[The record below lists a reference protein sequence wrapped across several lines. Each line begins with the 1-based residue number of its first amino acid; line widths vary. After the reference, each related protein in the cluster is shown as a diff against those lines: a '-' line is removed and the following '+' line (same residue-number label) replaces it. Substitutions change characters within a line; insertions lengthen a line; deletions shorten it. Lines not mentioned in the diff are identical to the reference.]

1 MTTLAWRWM
10 LAAALLGAVPALA
23 QTAAGSR
30 PETPMLGE
38 EEYPIQLEEV
48 VVRGKAPRWR
58 EREPAAPDWEKGK
71 FQLPTETKPPRIQ
84 VMPRYTRDE
93 RDDYDQVRDR
103 MNATPRIKIFEM
115 KF

>member
-1 MTTLAWRWM
+1 MTTFARYCVAVAVLWG
-10 LAAALLGAVPALA
+10 AAMAYA
-23 QTAAGSR
+23 QSAANGR

-38 EEYPIQLEEV
+38 EDYPIQLEEV

-71 FQLPTETKPPRIQ
+71 FQLPAETKPPRIE

-103 MNATPRIKIFEM
+103 MNATPRIKVFEM